1 MRINVSAKLIL
12 IMLLILIVPPIAGG
26 CARLPY
32 TTTTIYDGPRVAVA
46 LQKEIDRANYTHP
59 TELTAE
65 EIASILRGFSLRREQ
80 RLPLRW
86 FAQEESPK
94 PVLRGDEVELV
105 SSYLVDGLR
114 KASPEERVHFQ
125 LFAPGMNRA
134 DTRSVTS
141 GWIAVRDPY
150 LYLGMEYFHDEVPIR
165 HTDTYFMNY
174 PLVPPM
180 PGSYLLFFEPGRY
193 WTTDDK
199 GIRVLDYRSFLKSAP
214 LAPPRERG
222 SPQTPNAP

>member
-1 MRINVSAKLIL
+1 MRVIEPTIL
-12 IMLLILIVPPIAGG
+12 FSIFVTLAISLAGGG

-32 TTTTIYDGPRVAVA
+32 TTATVYEGPRVAVA

-59 TELTAE
+59 IELTADD
-65 EIASILRGFSLRREQ
+65 IASILRGFSLRREQ

-86 FAQEESPK
+86 FAQEEPPK
-94 PVLRGDEVELV
+94 QVLRSDEIELV
-105 SSYLVDGLR
+105 SSYLVDGLK
-114 KASPEERVHFQ
+114 KAGPDERVHFQ

-141 GWIAVRDPY
+141 GWIAIREPY
-150 LYLGMEYFHDEVPIR
+150 LYLGMEYFHDEIPIR

-174 PLVPPM
+174 PNVPPM
-180 PGSYLLFFEPGRY
+180 PGTFLLFFEPGRY

-199 GIRVLDYRSFLKSAP
+199 GKRALDYRSFIKSAP
-214 LAPPRERG
+214 LVPQKDRGAPRPL
-222 SPQTPNAP
+222 STP